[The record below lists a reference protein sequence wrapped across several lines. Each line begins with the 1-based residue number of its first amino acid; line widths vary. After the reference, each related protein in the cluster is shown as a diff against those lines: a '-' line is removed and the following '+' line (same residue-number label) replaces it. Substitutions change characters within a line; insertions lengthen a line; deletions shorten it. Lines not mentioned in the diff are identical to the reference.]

1 MKKNVYTKEFK
12 IGAARMVVEEKV
24 LPSKVAIDL
33 GVSVSALSKWVQ
45 NYKEHRGGAFP
56 GKGFLAP
63 QDEEIRKLKQALRRA
78 EMERDLLKKTI
89 IFFAEAERKSL
100 PL

>member
-45 NYKEHRGGAFP
+45 T
-56 GKGFLAP
+56 LATLIP
-63 QDEEIRKLKQALRRA
+63 SSPLRALPCDERSSYEVFKDLMLNPNRIEPRRS
-78 EMERDLLKKTI
+78 
-89 IFFAEAERKSL
+89 KSL
-100 PL
+100 CN